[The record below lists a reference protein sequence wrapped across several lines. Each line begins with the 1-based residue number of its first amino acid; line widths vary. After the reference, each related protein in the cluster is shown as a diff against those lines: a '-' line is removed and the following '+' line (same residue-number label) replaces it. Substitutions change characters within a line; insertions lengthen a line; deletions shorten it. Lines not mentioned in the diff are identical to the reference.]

1 MRLGL
6 IAATLGVGLS
16 TGAVSAQ
23 QALPDGMLIT
33 CALRPLQE
41 IAITSVVPGVVA
53 EVFVQ
58 PGQRVEAGQ
67 PIIRLDTEFAESDAE
82 LARQRAEF
90 ITLLEAAA
98 AREEALGKRAER
110 LGRALENKAI
120 SQDQFETALLDYEQA
135 RADTARNQQ
144 ENALAVSEYERARM
158 VIEKSTIKSP
168 TAGVIGEDL
177 INPSESTNNQV
188 VATLYV
194 TDRLRAEAY
203 VPLDLL
209 PSVRN
214 ASEFGIV
221 IAGDRNNAYET
232 EIDYIAPLADLSSN
246 TISVFFQIDG
256 ADVISGAK
264 CGLEIK

>member
-98 AREEALGKRAER
+98 AR
-110 LGRALENKAI
+110 
-120 SQDQFETALLDYEQA
+120 
-135 RADTARNQQ
+135 
-144 ENALAVSEYERARM
+144 LA
-158 VIEKSTIKSP
+158 
-168 TAGVIGEDL
+168 
-177 INPSESTNNQV
+177 
-188 VATLYV
+188 
-194 TDRLRAEAY
+194 
-203 VPLDLL
+203 
-209 PSVRN
+209 
-214 ASEFGIV
+214 
-221 IAGDRNNAYET
+221 
-232 EIDYIAPLADLSSN
+232 
-246 TISVFFQIDG
+246 
-256 ADVISGAK
+256 
-264 CGLEIK
+264 